1 MVNERRALVYCAPA
15 NKTAN
20 QMPALEEPVM
30 NWKCSDF
37 EHLST
42 KELYSILRERST
54 VFIVEYAHIHL
65 DIDDKDETALH
76 VFLLES
82 AYELGNTLGDTRP
95 QIGAYA
101 RLLPGDELD
110 PEVIIDKLL
119 TSSTRRDDDTH
130 ERLVTHALAAAQTAW
145 PGRPVHVS
153 VPTQQENFYEVFG
166 FRKTVGPFLE
176 HGMPYLSMAWNPSD
190 IEHDAAH
197 TGSVLQ
203 FRRSS
208 QEVTEAAAELPN
220 PFGATL

>member
-1 MVNERRALVYCAPA
+1 
-15 NKTAN
+15 
-20 QMPALEEPVM
+20 M

-65 DIDDKDETALH
+65 DIDDKDKTALH

-82 AYELGNTLGDTRP
+82 GHEAANTRP

-119 TSSTRRDDDTH
+119 TSSTRRDDGTH
-130 ERLVTHALAAAQTAW
+130 DLLVTHALAAAQTAW

-153 VPTQQENFYEVFG
+153 VPTQQENFYEIFG

-176 HGMPYLSMAWNPSD
+176 HGMPYLSMAWNPPD

-197 TGSVLQ
+197 TGSVIQ
-203 FRRSS
+203 FRRVSR
-208 QEVTEAAAELPN
+208 EVTEAAAAELPN

>member
-1 MVNERRALVYCAPA
+1 
-15 NKTAN
+15 
-20 QMPALEEPVM
+20 M

-82 AYELGNTLGDTRP
+82 AYESGDKRGDTRGDTQP

-119 TSSTRRDDDTH
+119 TSSTRRDDGTH
-130 ERLVTHALAAAQTAW
+130 DLLVTHALAAAQTAW

-153 VPTQQENFYEVFG
+153 VPTQQENFYEIFG

-176 HGMPYLSMAWNPSD
+176 HGMPYLSMAWTPSD
-190 IEHDAAH
+190 IEHDAAD
-197 TGSVLQ
+197 TGSVIQ
-203 FRRSS
+203 FRRASR
-208 QEVTEAAAELPN
+208 EVTEAAAAELPN

>member
-1 MVNERRALVYCAPA
+1 
-15 NKTAN
+15 
-20 QMPALEEPVM
+20 M

-65 DIDDKDETALH
+65 DIDDKDKTALH

-82 AYELGNTLGDTRP
+82 GHEAANTRP

-130 ERLVTHALAAAQTAW
+130 EQLVTHALAAAQTAW
-145 PGRPVHVS
+145 PGRPVPPRPPSRSKSARPGCRVFSPCAPIRSTCAAVLAPRCRPLSWIHWS
-153 VPTQQENFYEVFG
+153 LRRGPGPTY
-166 FRKTVGPFLE
+166 
-176 HGMPYLSMAWNPSD
+176 
-190 IEHDAAH
+190 AA
-197 TGSVLQ
+197 L
-203 FRRSS
+203 
-208 QEVTEAAAELPN
+208 
-220 PFGATL
+220 

>member
-1 MVNERRALVYCAPA
+1 
-15 NKTAN
+15 
-20 QMPALEEPVM
+20 M

-76 VFLLES
+76 VFLLEAADES
-82 AYELGNTLGDTRP
+82 GGTRVDMRGDTWPR
-95 QIGAYA
+95 IGAYA

-153 VPTQQENFYEVFG
+153 VPTQQEDFYEVFG

-176 HGMPYLSMAWNPSD
+176 HGMPYLSMAWTPSE
-190 IEHDAAH
+190 IERDVAH
-197 TGSVLQ
+197 TGSVVQ
-203 FRRSS
+203 FRRASR
-208 QEVTEAAAELPN
+208 EVTEAAAELPN
-220 PFGATL
+220 PFGATQ

>member
-1 MVNERRALVYCAPA
+1 
-15 NKTAN
+15 
-20 QMPALEEPVM
+20 MPALEEPVM

-54 VFIVEYAHIHL
+54 VFIVEHAHIHL

-76 VFLLES
+76 VFLLE
-82 AYELGNTLGDTRP
+82 AGQTRP

-119 TSSTRRDDDTH
+119 TNSTRRDDDTH
-130 ERLVTHALAAAQTAW
+130 DLLVTHVLAAAQTAW
-145 PGRPVHVS
+145 PGRPIHVS

-176 HGMPYLSMAWNPSD
+176 HGMPYLGMAWNPSD
-190 IEHDAAH
+190 IDRHAAH
-197 TGSVLQ
+197 TGSVVQ
-203 FRRSS
+203 FRRVSREPVETS
-208 QEVTEAAAELPN
+208 AEQPN